1 MSGNS
6 YTFIKLVKDY
16 SLEIFYSS
24 KNKLRYLSSFI
35 YIISNSLLY
44 ISSNLAHINS
54 KEINLY
60 LN

>member
-24 KNKLRYLSSFI
+24 KINWDTWAHLFI
-35 YIISNSLLY
+35 
-44 ISSNLAHINS
+44 
-54 KEINLY
+54 
-60 LN
+60 